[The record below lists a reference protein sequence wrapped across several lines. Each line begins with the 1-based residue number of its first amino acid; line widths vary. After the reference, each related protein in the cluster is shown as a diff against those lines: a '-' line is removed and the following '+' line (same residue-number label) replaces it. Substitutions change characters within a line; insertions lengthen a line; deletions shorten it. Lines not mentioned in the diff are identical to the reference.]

1 VFQVSRSYISDEI
14 VGSHSRYPLYLKGS
28 ERERFEVG
36 ISQLSRVIIQILRKR
51 GAPANEEA
59 GLLENL
65 LTLYKRELPVA

>member
-1 VFQVSRSYISDEI
+1 
-14 VGSHSRYPLYLKGS
+14 LKGS